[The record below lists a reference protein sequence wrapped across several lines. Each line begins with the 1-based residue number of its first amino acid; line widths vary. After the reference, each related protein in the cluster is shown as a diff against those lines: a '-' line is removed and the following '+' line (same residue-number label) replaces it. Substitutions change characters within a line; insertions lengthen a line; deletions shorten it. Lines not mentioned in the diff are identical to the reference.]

1 VPAVVPLLASGS
13 LTWYVS
19 RATGVVSLVFLTAS
33 VVLGIVTSFR
43 WSSPNWP
50 RFVVEFVHRN
60 VSLLIVVFVSVHVVV
75 VVADSFAPIG
85 VLDAVIPFI
94 SAYRPLW
101 LGFGAIAFDLL
112 VALVVTSLL
121 RHRFGYRTWRIVHWL
136 AYLCW
141 PVAVLHGLGTGSDTR
156 SGVVLAVTAV
166 CIVAVMVAAALRLGA
181 ALARRPG
188 ARLAGLGALAAL
200 PVLLVVWLVSGPLA
214 DGWARRSGTPEPV
227 LAAASASAGSA
238 STGSVSSGAAGTT
251 VPATT
256 APASTQPAR
265 VFGSGGFS
273 ASTSGTY
280 HQSGPDADGHYTISL
295 VGTLGSGAAG
305 TLDVEII
312 GVPRTGG
319 GVNMT
324 SGTVT
329 VSDGRNSYRGDIVDL
344 NGGDIVAQMPGP
356 GGADWQVEVALTE
369 LDRTSGRMSGR
380 VQASPVTGDDGGFGR
395 GDRGDDR

>member
-1 VPAVVPLLASGS
+1 MSTLVPLLASGS
-13 LTWYVS
+13 FTWYVS
-19 RATGVVSLVFLTAS
+19 RATGIVSLVFLTAS

-60 VSLLIVVFVSVHVVV
+60 VSLLVVAFVAVHVVV
-75 VVADSFAPIG
+75 VLADSFAPIG
-85 VLDAVIPFI
+85 VLDVVVPFV

-101 LGFGAIAFDLL
+101 LGFGAVAFDLL

-156 SGVVLAVTAV
+156 SGVVLAVTAL
-166 CIVAVMVAAALRLGA
+166 CIVSVLVAAALRLGA
-181 ALARRPG
+181 ALTRRPG
-188 ARLAGLGALAAL
+188 ARIAGFGALAAL

-214 DGWARRSGTPEPV
+214 DGWARRAGTPDQV
-227 LAAASASAGSA
+227 LASASGSTAVSPASSA
-238 STGSVSSGAAGTT
+238 SGATGASVTAPPT
-251 VPATT
+251 TT
-256 APASTQPAR
+256 APATTQPAR
-265 VFGSGGFS
+265 VFGAGGFS
-273 ASTSGTY
+273 ATTSGAY
-280 HQSGPDADGHYTISL
+280 HQTGPDSGGQYTVSL
-295 VGTLGSGAAG
+295 VGTLTGGAAG

-312 GVPRTGG
+312 GLPRSGG

-329 VSDGRNSYRGDIVDL
+329 VADGRTSYRGNIVAL
-344 NGGDIVAQMPGP
+344 RGGDIVAQMPGP
-356 GGADWQVEVALTE
+356 GGADWQVEIALTQ
-369 LDRTSGRMSGR
+369 LDSANGKMAGE
-380 VQASPVTGDDGGFGR
+380 VQASPAIS
-395 GDRGDDR
+395 GDDRRGGDDDR

>member
-1 VPAVVPLLASGS
+1 VSTLVPLLASGS
-13 LTWYVS
+13 VTWYVA

-33 VVLGIVTSFR
+33 VLLGILTSFR

-60 VSLLIVVFVSVHVVV
+60 VSLLVVAFVAVHVVV

-85 VLDAVIPFI
+85 VLDAVVPFI
-94 SAYRPLW
+94 SSYRPLW

-121 RHRFGYRTWRIVHWL
+121 RHRFGYRAWRIVHWL

-156 SGVVLAVTAV
+156 SGVVLALTAV
-166 CIVAVMVAAALRLGA
+166 CIVAVLVAAALRLGV
-181 ALARRPG
+181 ALVRRPG
-188 ARLAGLGALAAL
+188 ARIVGLGALAAL
-200 PVLLVVWLVSGPLA
+200 PVLLVLWLVSGPLA
-214 DGWARRSGTPEPV
+214 DGWARRAGTPSQV
-227 LAAASASAGSA
+227 LASAASAGGSGGSA
-238 STGSVSSGAAGTT
+238 SSGATVTT
-251 VPATT
+251 LPATT
-256 APASTQPAR
+256 APATTQPAR
-265 VFGSGGFS
+265 VFGAGGFS

-280 HQSGPDADGHYTISL
+280 HQSGPDSAGQYTVSL

-312 GVPRTGG
+312 GVPASGG
-319 GVNMT
+319 GVSMT

-329 VSDGRNSYRGDIVDL
+329 VSDGRNSYRGDIVEL

-356 GGADWQVEVALTE
+356 GGANWQVQVALTQ
-369 LDRTSGRMSGR
+369 LDRASGRMAGQ
-380 VQASPVTGDDGGFGR
+380 VQASPATSGGDRRGGGDDH
-395 GDRGDDR
+395 